1 MASNDL
7 WESDRAY
14 RRQLTPSPEDVEL
27 TFLEVVAEVEG
38 CEISDLPRL
47 WPAIDSLLQHGFTSP
62 PDESAEVAIEFTY
75 AGYRARID
83 QTGAAT
89 LVKLSAAGDA

>member
-14 RRQLTPSPEDVEL
+14 SRQLTPSPEDVEL
-27 TFLEVVAEVEG
+27 AFLEAIAEVEG

-47 WPAIDSLLQHGFTSP
+47 WPALDSLLQHEFTSP
-62 PDESAEVAIEFTY
+62 PAQSAEVAIEFTY

-83 QTGAAT
+83 QTGTAT
-89 LVKLSAAGDA
+89 LVKLSASGDA